1 MGGFYLHVAR
11 GELQEQEV
19 SAPHSQKQ
27 QPRLA
32 GGSKVHVERRLLGC
46 LRGPQV
52 DVAVSVEGSST
63 NKHRNTGIGERKQ
76 HRTAGKR
83 PVWTRIDPPI
93 NVASALL
100 SHLLAIRIQ

>member
-1 MGGFYLHVAR
+1 MGVFYLHVAG
-11 GELQEQEV
+11 GELQQQEV

-32 GGSKVHVERRLLGC
+32 GGSKVHVERGLLGC
-46 LRGPQV
+46 LRRPQV
-52 DVAVSVEGSST
+52 DVAVSIEGSST

-83 PVWTRIDPPI
+83 PLWTRIDPLI
-93 NVASALL
+93 NVAPALL
-100 SHLLAIRIQ
+100 SHLLTI